1 MSPLPCAHCAMNFM
15 RTNPD
20 PDAPK
25 LCNNCIVR
33 EELRNPKKG
42 EKMDT
47 VEILIKCPK
56 EVHAQIEEYCMARG
70 KDYSKYFLNLHEES
84 IKGMPVQ
91 DDCVKVEEEP
101 NKKQKSNKKS

>member
-1 MSPLPCAHCAMNFM
+1 MSPLPCAHCSMNFM
-15 RTNPD
+15 RTNLD

-42 EKMDT
+42 EQMET

-56 EVHAQIEEYCMARG
+56 EIHAQIEEFCMSRG
-70 KDYSKYFLNLHEES
+70 KDYSKYFLNLHKEFTKTLVEEPKEEVLEES
-84 IKGMPVQ
+84 ISKKKG
-91 DDCVKVEEEP
+91 KR
-101 NKKQKSNKKS
+101 

>member
-15 RTNPD
+15 RTNLD

-42 EKMDT
+42 EPMET

-56 EVHAQIEEYCMARG
+56 KIHAQIEEFCIARG
-70 KDYSKYFLNLHEES
+70 KDYSKYFLNLHEEFA
-84 IKGMPVQ
+84 KTL
-91 DDCVKVEEEP
+91 VEETKEEVLEESIS
-101 NKKQKSNKKS
+101 KKKGKR